1 MVNEGQMDKK
11 LLMQYIVHPELL
23 GKADVTLLKRVVE
36 QYPFFHI
43 GHMLLLKAMHSA
55 EDFSYQEQLSHSAL
69 AIPNRT
75 ALFELINQVD
85 INEVAYSGTEPV
97 VETSIDTPKDLTQWL
112 EDQRATVAGQDEQ
125 TTETL
130 IDRFIQTNPKI
141 KPSEGA
147 STSTDVENYDVP
159 SQAIMTETLARIY
172 VQQKK
177 YDNAIEAY
185 SILMLKNP
193 KKSSFFAQRIEEIKE
208 LKKN

>member
-1 MVNEGQMDKK
+1 MDKK

-23 GKADVTLLKRVVE
+23 GGADVDVLKAEVE
-36 QYPFFHI
+36 KYPFFHI

-55 EDFSYQEQLSHSAL
+55 DDFSYPAQLAHSAVM
-69 AIPNRT
+69 IPNRT

-85 INEVAYSGTEPV
+85 INEVAYSGTSPV
-97 VETSIDTPKDLTQWL
+97 VDATVDTPKDLTQWL
-112 EDQRATVAGQDEQ
+112 EDQRFSSANMDEQ

-141 KPSEGA
+141 KPSENP
-147 STSTDVENYDVP
+147 TSVPDVENYDVP

-208 LKKN
+208 LKKIKN